1 MKTVQF
7 NLNYNTKEQAP
18 ASIEVEENTYMALA
32 QKPIP
37 VRPDYRFAGW
47 YKDPECTQEW
57 IFGAKTP
64 MFMQPPTEWMDVKE
78 DMTLFARWTSP
89 VHIGTTKEFD
99 AIRKDL
105 YGWYVLDADID
116 LSSFEDWD
124 PIGKYEADYEYADAE
139 WWVNAF
145 KGRLDGNSH
154 TIKGLSIKS
163 AGKYFHLGIFGA
175 MANAEVY
182 NLNIESPVISAK
194 GEKLYIGAIAGGVRR
209 DKGREVI
216 LENIHVKGADIKADL
231 DSDVFSY
238 GAITTLVGGLWEGTI
253 RGCEVSGKIDV
264 RDTAKGT
271 AFLFVGGLAGEA
283 YCETIG
289 CKSNVQTIVSFDRP
303 DASTDLLAYIGGLQG
318 GSTFIENSHAE
329 GSVKVSG
336 NNGLGEVVIGG
347 ISGSERYGIIAGCGS
362 NVKIEVSGLKKA
374 RFGGVTG
381 EYNFQYAIFGMMN
394 GVTQTK
400 LINSSF
406 KGSFKAENVEVLTQ
420 EPVCGS
426 GNVPS
431 FDYQGMH
438 MGYSIEVCES

>member
-18 ASIEVEENTYMALA
+18 APISVEENTFIPLA
-32 QKPIP
+32 QKPVP
-37 VRPDYRFAGW
+37 ARPGYRFAGW
-47 YKDPECTQEW
+47 YQDPGCTKEW

-78 DMTLFARWTSP
+78 DMTLYARWAAP
-89 VHIGTTKEFD
+89 VHIGTAKEFD

-105 YGWYVLDADID
+105 YGWYVLDANID
-116 LSSFEDWD
+116 LSGFEDWD
-124 PIGKYEADYEYADAE
+124 PIGKYETDYEYADAE

-145 KGRLDGNSH
+145 KGRLDGNGH
-154 TIKGLSIKS
+154 TIKGLCIKS

-182 NLNIESPVISAK
+182 NLTIEAPFISAK
-194 GEKLYIGAIAGGVRR
+194 GDKLYIGAIAGGVRR

-216 LENIHVKGADIKADL
+216 LENIRVKDAEIKAEL

-238 GAITTLVGGLWEGTI
+238 GAVSGLVAGLWEGTI
-253 RGCEVSGKIDV
+253 RGCDVNGKINV
-264 RDTAKGT
+264 HDTAKGT
-271 AFLFVGGLAGEA
+271 SFLFVGGLAAEA

-289 CKSNVQTIVSFDRP
+289 SKSSVDTVVTLDRP
-303 DASTDLLAYIGGLQG
+303 EATADLLAYIGGLQG
-318 GSTFIENSHAE
+318 GSTFMENSRAE
-329 GSVKVSG
+329 GSIKVSG
-336 NNGLGEVVIGG
+336 NNGSGEVVIGG
-347 ISGSERYGIIAGCGS
+347 ISGSERYGIIAGCESG
-362 NVKIEVSGLKKA
+362 VQIEASDLKKV

-394 GVTQTK
+394 GVTKTQ

-406 KGSFKAENVEVLTQ
+406 KGGFKADAVDVLVQ

-426 GNVPS
+426 GNVPG

-438 MGYSIEVCES
+438 MDYSIEGC

>member
-1 MKTVQF
+1 MKTVHF

-18 ASIEVEENTYMALA
+18 APISFEEITYIPLA

-37 VRPDYRFAGW
+37 VRPGYRFAGW
-47 YKDPECTQEW
+47 YKDPECTKEW

-78 DMTLFARWTSP
+78 DMTLYARWASP
-89 VHIGTTKEFD
+89 VHISTAKEFD

-116 LSSFEDWD
+116 LSAFEDWD
-124 PIGKYEADYEYADAE
+124 PIGKYETDYEYADAE
-139 WWVNAF
+139 WWINAF
-145 KGRLDGNSH
+145 KGRLDGNGH

-163 AGKYFHLGIFGA
+163 AGEYYHLGIFGA

-182 NLNIESPVISAK
+182 NLTIESPVISAK
-194 GEKLYIGAIAGGVRR
+194 GDKLYIGAIAGGVRR

-216 LENIHVKGADIKADL
+216 LENICVKEAHIKAEL

-238 GAITTLVGGLWEGTI
+238 AAVASLVGGLWEGTI
-253 RGCEVSGKIDV
+253 RGCEVSGNINV
-264 RDTAKGT
+264 LNTAKGT

-289 CKSNVQTIVSFDRP
+289 SKSDVDTVVSFNRP
-303 DASTDLLAYIGGLQG
+303 DATADLLAYIGGLQG
-318 GSTFIENSHAE
+318 GSTFMENSRSK
-329 GSVKVSG
+329 GSIKVNG

-347 ISGSERYGIIAGCGS
+347 ISGSERYGVVAGCES
-362 NVKIEVSGLKKA
+362 SVQIEASGLKKV

-394 GVTQTK
+394 GVTKTQ
-400 LINSSF
+400 LIGSSF
-406 KGSFKAENVEVLTQ
+406 KGAFKADTIETLVQ

-426 GNVPS
+426 GNVPC

-438 MGYSIEVCES
+438 MDYSIEDC

>member
-7 NLNYNTKEQAP
+7 NLNYNTQDPSPAP
-18 ASIEVEENTYMALA
+18 ISIEENTYMALA

-37 VRPDYRFAGW
+37 VRPGYRFAGW
-47 YKDPECTQEW
+47 YEDPGCTKEW

-78 DMTLFARWTSP
+78 DMTLYARWASP
-89 VHIGTTKEFD
+89 VHIGTAKEFD

-124 PIGKYEADYEYADAE
+124 PIGKYEADYEFADAE
-139 WWVNAF
+139 WWINAF
-145 KGRLDGNSH
+145 KGRLDGNGH
-154 TIKGLSIKS
+154 TVNGLNIKS

-182 NLNIESPVISAK
+182 NLNIEAPVISAK
-194 GEKLYIGAIAGGVRR
+194 GDKLYIGAVAGGVRR
-209 DKGREVI
+209 DVGREVI
-216 LENIHVKGADIKADL
+216 LENIHVKGADIKAEL

-238 GAITTLVGGLWEGTI
+238 GAISGLVAGLWEGSI
-253 RGCEVSGKIDV
+253 RNCDVNGKINV

-271 AFLFVGGLAGEA
+271 AFLFVGGLAAEA

-289 CKSNVQTIVSFDRP
+289 SKSSVDTVVTLDRP
-303 DASTDLLAYIGGLQG
+303 DASADLLAYIGGLQG
-318 GSTFIENSHAE
+318 GSTFMENSRAE
-329 GSVKVSG
+329 GSIKVTG
-336 NNGLGEVVIGG
+336 NNGPGEVVIGG
-347 ISGSERYGIIAGCGS
+347 ISGSERYGVIAGCES
-362 NVKIEVSGLKKA
+362 AVQIEASGLKKV

-400 LINSSF
+400 LSCSSF
-406 KGSFKAENVEVLTQ
+406 KGDFKANHVETLVR

-426 GNVPS
+426 GNVPC

-438 MGYSIEVCES
+438 MDYSIEGC